1 VALGAAFLLRDQFA
15 FVAAPADTYVA
26 APTGTRLAAPAAVPS
41 ARETSAVAVLLPPVE
56 KPSRPSAD
64 RARRPA
70 AAAEEPKLALDIVRI
85 GPDVSVFAG
94 RAPLGSR
101 ITILAEGQV
110 VASAKADATGS
121 WMAVIERQ
129 FAPGQH
135 EFSLRAEAADGAA
148 VTEDRRIRLAVAPT
162 APRGAPALPREAA
175 SAQARVPPAPVTFLY
190 NEATF
195 TPEGR
200 KAAAVLAAY
209 LTAQRWT
216 AVSLSGHADERG
228 SEHYNME
235 LSRQRLDA
243 VAGYLRD
250 AGFAGR
256 LELIPKG
263 KSEPYASA
271 DRRTLSR
278 EQSFQ
283 LDRRVELRGAR

>member
-1 VALGAAFLLRDQFA
+1 
-15 FVAAPADTYVA
+15 
-26 APTGTRLAAPAAVPS
+26 
-41 ARETSAVAVLLPPVE
+41 
-56 KPSRPSAD
+56 
-64 RARRPA
+64 
-70 AAAEEPKLALDIVRI
+70 
-85 GPDVSVFAG
+85 
-94 RAPLGSR
+94 
-101 ITILAEGQV
+101 
-110 VASAKADATGS
+110 VASAEADATGS
-121 WMAVIERQ
+121 WMVVIERE

-135 EFSLRAEAADGAA
+135 EFSLRAQAADGAA
-148 VTEDRRIRLAVAPT
+148 VMEDRRIRLAVAPT
-162 APRGAPALPREAA
+162 APRSAPALPQQAA
-175 SAQARVPPAPVTFLY
+175 APARAALPAPVTFVY

-200 KAAAVLAAY
+200 KAAALLAAY
-209 LTAQRWT
+209 LTAQRWA

-263 KSEPYASA
+263 KSEPYAGA

-278 EQSFQ
+278 EEAFQ